1 MITILSFCAVVFALR
16 MRICLF
22 ALFILLPTSSF
33 LYLDLPVTRSFALT
47 LCRSFV
53 SSFRRSIAPSFHR
66 SFVPSLL
73 RSVAPSLHR
82 SFSHSRRL
90 KHTNCITLDHLKHKM
105 RGFSW
110 KSMTRLP
117 FNGAYRMIWP
127 KTENCITQNNNHSV
141 SMLSFDHV
149 WCNVRSFGLLIENSS
164 DNWHVR
170 REYSV

>member
-22 ALFILLPTSSF
+22 ALFILLPTSTF

-47 LCRSFV
+47 LFRSFV
-53 SSFRRSIAPSFHR
+53 SSLLRSFVSSLLRF
-66 SFVPSLL
+66 FVPSL
-73 RSVAPSLHR
+73 HR
-82 SFSHSRRL
+82 FFSHSRRL

-141 SMLSFDHV
+141 SLLSFDHV